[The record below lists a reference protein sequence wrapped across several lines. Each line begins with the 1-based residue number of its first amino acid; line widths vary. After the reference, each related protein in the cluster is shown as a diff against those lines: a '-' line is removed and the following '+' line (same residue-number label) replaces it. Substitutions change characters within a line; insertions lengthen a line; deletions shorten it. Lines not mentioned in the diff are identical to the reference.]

1 MQQGN
6 LYSYK
11 CLQIKKVFPSF
22 LFYYLIHSPYNF
34 FRPHLIILALTS
46 RHTENPERLLAS
58 LTHVIDDCNLQT
70 LADYATRSINGNFS
84 LIFSYLSVNDNIY
97 KIHFHSARRE
107 SCRDNKVQQ
116 LTKQQPLFVTK
127 KNNKTQKGNG
137 PL

>member
-1 MQQGN
+1 MSSN
-6 LYSYK
+6 
-11 CLQIKKVFPSF
+11 KKSIS
-22 LFYYLIHSPYNF
+22 LFFVLLSDKYTQLHSPYNF

-46 RHTENPERLLAS
+46 RHTENPERLSAS
-58 LTHVIDDCNLQT
+58 LLLTLLMTVISKHQPIMLQK
-70 LADYATRSINGNFS
+70 SINGNFS